1 MDCYI
6 IFSDQI
12 QCANCIKLLNNTK
25 IINKL
30 KKFYNVKYLKVDS
43 EYIREKLR
51 NKNLTKL
58 PILNIKD
65 KEGEKII
72 VGLND
77 IIFHT
82 ENIDKNKPIYK
93 YITLNKIQNENL
105 NKFDLFIT
113 DIPITKNENLINI
126 SKEYNLI
133 YIKEYQIEYLKLIIP
148 KLFFNNKI
156 LIISEKKKLKKY
168 IKALYDVF
176 ILNIDIDTILKTYKI
191 ENNLKTLFIK

>member
-1 MDCYI
+1 MNCYI

-12 QCANCIKLLNNTK
+12 QCVNCIKLLNNTK
-25 IINKL
+25 AINKL

-51 NKNLTKL
+51 NKNLTKI

-65 KEGEKII
+65 ENEKII

-77 IIFHT
+77 ILFYI

-93 YITLNKIQNENL
+93 YTTLNKIKNENL
-105 NKFDLFIT
+105 NKFDLIIT
-113 DIPITKNENLINI
+113 DISIIKNEILNNI
-126 SKEYNLI
+126 DKEYNLI
-133 YIKEYQIEYLKLIIP
+133 YIKDYQIEYLKLIIP

-156 LIISEKKKLKKY
+156 LIISEKKILKKY

-176 ILNIDIDTILKTYKI
+176 ILNVDADSIIKTYKI